1 MFCLGFSCVWRLMAG
16 KENVVSDKRGESKVS

>member
-1 MFCLGFSCVWRLMAG
+1 MAG